1 MGHRLVAVAFAFVG
15 AFNERARAEGT
26 RSLEPLEVALLA
38 LMAHSARDGD
48 HAPAFFASRA
58 ETCSALG
65 IANTEPGRK
74 RVQRAVA
81 ALVAA
86 GAITKAENVH
96 RGSTP
101 RHSLIYQGGAL
112 ASTFSDA
119 QKVDAS
125 APPSNA
131 EGGRLSTGRWTP
143 AHGKVDASAPPYSN
157 TRKDSRASA
166 RTRARGRHDCG
177 AHGHEL
183 AADGTCIRCEYRD
196 RDRTDQLA
204 TLGRTA

>member
-26 RSLEPLEVALLA
+26 RQLEPLEVALLA
-38 LMAHSARDGD
+38 FMAHSARDGD
-48 HAPAFFASRA
+48 HAPTFFASRA
-58 ETCSALG
+58 ETCAGLG
-65 IANTEPGRK
+65 IANSEPGRK

-112 ASTFSDA
+112 ASTFPDVP
-119 QKVDAS
+119 KVDAS
-125 APPSNA
+125 APPYDT
-131 EGGRLSTGRWTP
+131 EGGRLSTGRWTFE
-143 AHGKVDASAPPYSN
+143 HGKVDASAPPYSN

-166 RTRARGRHDCG
+166 RTRARGRHNCDT
-177 AHGHEL
+177 HGHEL

-196 RDRTDQLA
+196 RDRIEQLA
-204 TLGRTA
+204 IGRTA